1 MLENGYIKLHRSLAN
16 WRWYK
21 EPKTLLL
28 WIHLLLNANYEPRD
42 MGDKTIERGQIATS
56 LAGLAE
62 QTGLSVKEVRTSL
75 DRLKK
80 TGEIAV
86 WSNRHMTV
94 ITVNEYE
101 RYQSDGANQGQTEGK
116 QMADQGQ
123 TEDRPRADSG
133 QTEGNQRAT
142 MKERKEREE
151 SKKAKKEGAPELS
164 ERFSEPVVETV
175 REWLAYKQ
183 ERREAYKPVGLKS
196 LLAEIENQIGAH
208 GERAVCDVIR
218 LSMAN
223 NWRGIVWDRIESG
236 GRKPTAQGITGQ
248 QLSEWETQWRDRVK
262 QQLEARRGAG
272 G

>member
-1 MLENGYIKLHRSLAN
+1 MLFR
-16 WRWYK
+16 
-21 EPKTLLL
+21 
-28 WIHLLLNANYEPRD
+28 
-42 MGDKTIERGQIATS
+42 
-56 LAGLAE
+56 
-62 QTGLSVKEVRTSL
+62 
-75 DRLKK
+75 
-80 TGEIAV
+80 
-86 WSNRHMTV
+86 SNRHMTV

-101 RYQSDGANQGQTEGK
+101 RYQSDGATQGQTEGK

-123 TEDRPRADSG
+123 TEDRPRTDSG
-133 QTEGNQRAT
+133 QTEGTQRAT

-164 ERFSEPVVETV
+164 ERFPEPVAETV

-236 GRKPTAQGITGQ
+236 GRKPAAQGISGQ

>member
-28 WIHLLLNANYEPRD
+28 WIHLLLNANYESRE
-42 MGDKTIERGQIATS
+42 MGEKTIERGQIATS
-56 LAGLAE
+56 LAGLAD

-80 TGEIAV
+80 TGEVAV

-101 RYQSDGANQGQTEGK
+101 RYQSDGANQWQTEGK
-116 QMADQGQ
+116 
-123 TEDRPRADSG
+123 PRAYSG

-151 SKKAKKEGAPELS
+151 SKKAKKEGAPELP
-164 ERFSEPVVETV
+164 ERFSEPVAETV

-196 LLAEIENQIGAH
+196 LLTEIENQVRAH

-223 NWRGIVWDRIESG
+223 NWRGIVWDRIENG
-236 GRKPTAQGITGQ
+236 KKPAAQGISGQ

>member
-42 MGDKTIERGQIATS
+42 MGEKTIERGQIATS

-101 RYQSDGANQGQTEGK
+101 RYQSDGATQGQTEGK

-123 TEDRPRADSG
+123 TEDRPRTDSG
-133 QTEGNQRAT
+133 QTEGTQRAT

-151 SKKAKKEGAPELS
+151 SKKAKKVPEKCCGCECLS
-164 ERFSEPVVETV
+164 LSDLMRLGTSFNMFLIIS
-175 REWLAYKQ
+175 
-183 ERREAYKPVGLKS
+183 VG
-196 LLAEIENQIGAH
+196 
-208 GERAVCDVIR
+208 
-218 LSMAN
+218 
-223 NWRGIVWDRIESG
+223 
-236 GRKPTAQGITGQ
+236 
-248 QLSEWETQWRDRVK
+248 
-262 QQLEARRGAG
+262 
-272 G
+272 

>member
-42 MGDKTIERGQIATS
+42 MGEKTIGRGQIAAS

-133 QTEGNQRAT
+133 QTEGTQRAT
-142 MKERKEREE
+142 MKERKERE
-151 SKKAKKEGAPELS
+151 KTKEK
-164 ERFSEPVVETV
+164 R
-175 REWLAYKQ
+175 
-183 ERREAYKPVGLKS
+183 
-196 LLAEIENQIGAH
+196 
-208 GERAVCDVIR
+208 
-218 LSMAN
+218 
-223 NWRGIVWDRIESG
+223 
-236 GRKPTAQGITGQ
+236 
-248 QLSEWETQWRDRVK
+248 
-262 QQLEARRGAG
+262 
-272 G
+272 

>member
-42 MGDKTIERGQIATS
+42 MGEKTIERGQIATS

-101 RYQSDGANQGQTEGK
+101 RYQSDGATQGQTEG
-116 QMADQGQ
+116 
-123 TEDRPRADSG
+123 RPRTDSG
-133 QTEGNQRAT
+133 QTEGTQRAT

-164 ERFSEPVVETV
+164 ERFPEPVAETV

-183 ERREAYKPVGLKS
+183 ECREAYKPVGLKS